1 MYSIDIIKKLEN
13 SNNSIYKD
21 LEYIESENI
30 TLFKE
35 IVSTSLLNWT
45 NYDRVNDVIEYIK
58 NKNYLKKYL
67 HNKNYFDAITKKSNN
82 LLSLK
87 EYTSNDFLINKKIA
101 KIIDQNARLFTKQI
115 LNKAIKDFRMEY
127 DIIPTN
133 LKIIEQI
140 NYLIIK
146 EIVDNEKVKISSIK
160 LIGRGEFS
168 DVYQIG
174 NKIIKLGKK
183 RGTKTFPNNP
193 YIVKPLLRKEFE
205 LGEKTKIF
213 VEVCEKILTNCCT
226 KEDVDEIYK
235 KMRRLGLVWI
245 DVKQKNLGKLLK
257 DNKIYWNKPLSPSD
271 TVLMLQEYRGSEEL
285 KKGDVVICDADYIY
299 DESGKNYNIQRVAEY
314 ELKFKKEKNLK

>member
-146 EIVDNEKVKISSIK
+146 EIVDNEKVKMSSIK

-168 DVYQIG
+168 DVYQIE

>member
-13 SNNSIYKD
+13 SNNSIYKN

-146 EIVDNEKVKISSIK
+146 EIVYNEKVKMSSIK

-271 TVLMLQEYRGSEEL
+271 TALMLQEYRGSEEL

>member
-1 MYSIDIIKKLEN
+1 M
-13 SNNSIYKD
+13 
-21 LEYIESENI
+21 EYIESENI

-146 EIVDNEKVKISSIK
+146 EIVDNEKVKMSSIK

>member
-1 MYSIDIIKKLEN
+1 MYSIDIIKQLEN
-13 SNNSIYKD
+13 SNNSIYKN

-35 IVSTSLLNWT
+35 IVSISLLNWT
-45 NYDRVNDVIEYIK
+45 NYDRVNEVIEYIK

-67 HNKNYFDAITKKSNN
+67 HDKNYFDAITKKSNN

-87 EYTSNDFLINKKIA
+87 EYTSNDFLVNKKIT
-101 KIIDQNARLFTKQI
+101 KIIDQNERVFTKQI
-115 LNKAIKDFRMEY
+115 LNKAIKVFRMEY

-133 LKIIEQI
+133 LKVIEEI

-146 EIVDNEKVKISSIK
+146 EIADNEKVKISSIK
-160 LIGRGEFS
+160 LIGNGEFS
-168 DVYQIG
+168 DAYQIG
-174 NKIIKLGKK
+174 DKIIKIGKK

-193 YIVKPLLRKEFE
+193 YIIKPLIRKEFE

-213 VEVCEKILTNCCT
+213 IEVCQKVLTNCCT
-226 KEDVDEIYK
+226 KEDVYEIYK
-235 KMRRLGLVWI
+235 KMRKLGLVWL
-245 DVKQKNLGKLLK
+245 DVKKENLGKLLN

-271 TVLMLQEYRGSEEL
+271 TALMLKEYRGSEEL

-314 ELKFKKEKNLK
+314 ELKFKKEKSLK

>member
-133 LKIIEQI
+133 LKLIEQI

-271 TVLMLQEYRGSEEL
+271 TALMLQEYRGSEEL

>member
-257 DNKIYWNKPLSPSD
+257 DNKIYWNKLLSPSD
-271 TVLMLQEYRGSEEL
+271 TALMLQEYRGSEEL

>member
-13 SNNSIYKD
+13 SNNSIYKN

-271 TVLMLQEYRGSEEL
+271 TALMLQEYRGSEEL

>member
-1 MYSIDIIKKLEN
+1 MYSVDIIKKLEN
-13 SNNSIYKD
+13 SNNSIYET

-30 TLFKE
+30 SLFKE
-35 IVSTSLLNWT
+35 IVSISLLNWT
-45 NYDRVNDVIEYIK
+45 NYDRVNEVIEYIK
-58 NKNYLKKYL
+58 SKNYLKKYL
-67 HNKNYFDAITKKSNN
+67 HNKNYFDAIIKKSNN

-87 EYTSNDFLINKKIA
+87 EYTSNDFIINKKIT
-101 KIIDQNARLFTKQI
+101 KMIDQNERVFTKQI
-115 LNKAIKDFRMEY
+115 LNKTIKDFRMEY

-133 LKIIEQI
+133 LKIIEEI

-146 EIVDNEKVKISSIK
+146 EIANNEKVKISSIK

-174 NKIIKLGKK
+174 DKIIKLGKK

-193 YIVKPLLRKEFE
+193 YIVKPLIRKEFE

-245 DVKQKNLGKLLK
+245 DVKQKNLGRLLK
-257 DNKIYWNKPLSPSD
+257 DNKIYWNKPLNPSD
-271 TVLMLQEYRGSEEL
+271 TALMLQEYRGLEEL

-299 DESGKNYNIQRVAEY
+299 DELGKNYNIQRVAEY
-314 ELKFKKEKNLK
+314 ELKFKKEKSLK

>member
-13 SNNSIYKD
+13 SNNSIYKN

-257 DNKIYWNKPLSPSD
+257 DNKIYWYKPLSPSD
-271 TVLMLQEYRGSEEL
+271 TALMLQEYRGSEEL

>member
-271 TVLMLQEYRGSEEL
+271 TALMLQEYRGSEEL

>member
-146 EIVDNEKVKISSIK
+146 EIVDNEKVKMSSIK
-160 LIGRGEFS
+160 LIGHGEFS

>member
-245 DVKQKNLGKLLK
+245 DVKQKNLGRLLK

>member
-146 EIVDNEKVKISSIK
+146 EIVYNEKVKMSSIK

-271 TVLMLQEYRGSEEL
+271 TALMLQEYRGSEEL

-299 DESGKNYNIQRVAEY
+299 DESGKNYNIQKVAEY

>member
-146 EIVDNEKVKISSIK
+146 EIVYNEKVKMSSIK

-205 LGEKTKIF
+205 LGEKAKIF

-271 TVLMLQEYRGSEEL
+271 TALMLQEYRGSEEL

>member
-67 HNKNYFDAITKKSNN
+67 HNKNYFDAITKKINN

-146 EIVDNEKVKISSIK
+146 EIVDNEKVKMSSIK

-271 TVLMLQEYRGSEEL
+271 TALMLQEYRGSEEL

>member
-101 KIIDQNARLFTKQI
+101 KIIDQNAKLFTKQI

-146 EIVDNEKVKISSIK
+146 EIVDNEKVKMSSIK

-245 DVKQKNLGKLLK
+245 DVKQKNLGRLLK

>member
-146 EIVDNEKVKISSIK
+146 EIVDNEKVKMSSIK

-271 TVLMLQEYRGSEEL
+271 TALMLQEYRGSEEL

>member
-146 EIVDNEKVKISSIK
+146 EIVDNEKVKMSSIK

>member
-13 SNNSIYKD
+13 SNNSIYKN

-45 NYDRVNDVIEYIK
+45 NYDRVNEVIEYIK

-67 HNKNYFDAITKKSNN
+67 QNKNYFDAITKKSNN

-146 EIVDNEKVKISSIK
+146 EIVDNEKVKMSSIK

>member
-45 NYDRVNDVIEYIK
+45 NYDRVNEVIEYIK
-58 NKNYLKKYL
+58 SKNHLKKYL

-271 TVLMLQEYRGSEEL
+271 TALMLQEYRGSEEL

>member
-146 EIVDNEKVKISSIK
+146 EIVDNEKVKMSSIK

-257 DNKIYWNKPLSPSD
+257 DNKIYWNEPLSPSD

>member
-87 EYTSNDFLINKKIA
+87 EYTSTDFLINKKIT
-101 KIIDQNARLFTKQI
+101 KMIDQNERVFTKQI

-146 EIVDNEKVKISSIK
+146 EIVYNEKVKMSSIK

-271 TVLMLQEYRGSEEL
+271 TALMLQEYRGSEEL

>member
-45 NYDRVNDVIEYIK
+45 NYDRVNEVIEYIK

-271 TVLMLQEYRGSEEL
+271 TALMLQEYRGSEEL

>member
-193 YIVKPLLRKEFE
+193 YIVKPLLRKELE

-257 DNKIYWNKPLSPSD
+257 DNKIYWNKPLSPGD
-271 TVLMLQEYRGSEEL
+271 TALMLQEYRGSEEL

>member
-146 EIVDNEKVKISSIK
+146 EIVDNEKVKMSSIK

-226 KEDVDEIYK
+226 KQDVDEIYK

>member
-67 HNKNYFDAITKKSNN
+67 HNKNYFDAIIKKSNN

-87 EYTSNDFLINKKIA
+87 EYTSTDFLINKKIT
-101 KIIDQNARLFTKQI
+101 KMIDQNERVFTKQI

-146 EIVDNEKVKISSIK
+146 EIVYNEKVKMSSIK

-271 TVLMLQEYRGSEEL
+271 TALMLQEYRGSEEL

>member
-45 NYDRVNDVIEYIK
+45 NYDRVNEVIEYIK

-146 EIVDNEKVKISSIK
+146 EIVDNEKVKMSSIK

>member
-271 TVLMLQEYRGSEEL
+271 TALMLQEYRGSEEL
-285 KKGDVVICDADYIY
+285 KKVM
-299 DESGKNYNIQRVAEY
+299 
-314 ELKFKKEKNLK
+314 

>member
-101 KIIDQNARLFTKQI
+101 KIIDQNAKLFTKQI

-146 EIVDNEKVKISSIK
+146 EIVDNEKVKMSSIK

>member
-21 LEYIESENI
+21 LEYMESENI

-45 NYDRVNDVIEYIK
+45 NYDRVNEVIEYIK
-58 NKNYLKKYL
+58 SKNYLKKYL
-67 HNKNYFDAITKKSNN
+67 HNKNYFDAIIKKSNN

-87 EYTSNDFLINKKIA
+87 EYTSNDFLINKKIT
-101 KIIDQNARLFTKQI
+101 KMIDQNERVFTKQI

-133 LKIIEQI
+133 LKIIEEI

-146 EIVDNEKVKISSIK
+146 EIANNEKVKISSIK

-174 NKIIKLGKK
+174 DKIIKLGKK

-193 YIVKPLLRKEFE
+193 YIVKPLIRKEFE

-245 DVKQKNLGKLLK
+245 DVKQKNLGRLLK
-257 DNKIYWNKPLSPSD
+257 DNKIYWNKPLNPSD
-271 TVLMLQEYRGSEEL
+271 TALMLQEYRGLEEL

-299 DESGKNYNIQRVAEY
+299 DELGKNYNIQRVAEY
-314 ELKFKKEKNLK
+314 ELKFKKEKSLK

>member
-13 SNNSIYKD
+13 SNNSIYKN

-146 EIVDNEKVKISSIK
+146 EIVYNEKVKMSSIK

-271 TVLMLQEYRGSEEL
+271 TALMLQEYRGSEEL
-285 KKGDVVICDADYIY
+285 KKGDVIICDADYIY

>member
-146 EIVDNEKVKISSIK
+146 EIVDNEKVKMSSIK

-314 ELKFKKEKNLK
+314 ELKFKKEKN